1 MSKNIFYNRYSLS
14 VNSSLH
20 RCPVG
25 LTYGANSKSIF
36 GFDGYDPL
44 SMAFQIVDNY
54 KVGGPQRRAKGI
66 CNICSRFSQSS
77 WILPRKLETL
87 GFVSGQHQHSKHP
100 TVNGIR
106 ADYKSEEFDIT
117 ETKLESL
124 VTPEGEAALVEE
136 FDQTKHWWEQFPKRW
151 VMVLL
156 CFAAFLLCN
165 MDRVSDICF
174 FLLYL
179 GCNRFLSN
187 VVLFIYIL
195 QMKF

>member
-1 MSKNIFYNRYSLS
+1 MSKNIFHNSYSQS
-14 VNSSLH
+14 VKSSHH

-25 LTYGANSKSIF
+25 LTYGAHSKSIF
-36 GFDGYDPL
+36 GFDGFDPL
-44 SMAFQIVDNY
+44 SMASQIVDNC
-54 KVGGPQRRAKGI
+54 KAGGPQRRAKGI
-66 CNICSRFSQSS
+66 CNACSRYSHSS
-77 WILPRKLETL
+77 WILPRKLDAH
-87 GFVSGQHQHSKHP
+87 GFVAQHQHSKHP

-117 ETKLESL
+117 EAKLESL

-136 FDQTKHWWEQFPKRW
+136 FDQTKPWWEQFPKRW

-187 VVLFIYIL
+187 LLPFIYIL
-195 QMKF
+195 QMKL